1 MFKIYLI
8 GTIILFTAIIL
19 NVIVQRFGIMGWY
32 EFLTKLQGIGKIT
45 FSTMV
50 LVDYLWLFVG
60 YPLCLGFSS
69 YLGEKLYDILISV
82 KQNDDSTSFGIFTYP
97 PGKGIKSQRI
107 NSESFEVLLIHLFY
121 CKISPYIHLVTA
133 VTVTVVIKVSFLCL
147 NRQNTRN

>member
-82 KQNDDSTSFGIFTYP
+82 K
-97 PGKGIKSQRI
+97 
-107 NSESFEVLLIHLFY
+107 
-121 CKISPYIHLVTA
+121 
-133 VTVTVVIKVSFLCL
+133 
-147 NRQNTRN
+147 

>member
-60 YPLCLGFSS
+60 YPLCLGFSR
-69 YLGEKLYDILISV
+69 YLGEKLYELLISV
-82 KQNDDSTSFGIFTYP
+82 K
-97 PGKGIKSQRI
+97 
-107 NSESFEVLLIHLFY
+107 
-121 CKISPYIHLVTA
+121 
-133 VTVTVVIKVSFLCL
+133 
-147 NRQNTRN
+147 